1 MGIRRGT
8 LRRQEE
14 LLAYLFMCPAVL
26 VVLGVVFFPVVYDI
40 WISFYNLPLANLTKG
55 APFVG
60 FKNYLKVIRD
70 QDFLPSLLITAGY
83 SVAAGMVSVL
93 VGLVAALLLNVRLP
107 FRNLF
112 RASFLFPY
120 VAPLIS
126 VVYIW
131 KWILDPQAGVA
142 NWFLLKAG
150 LIPAPMDWLTD
161 GRTALLAVILFQG
174 WRYFPFAMLL
184 ILARLQ
190 AIPRDLHEA
199 AAVDGASRFQQ
210 FLSITLPELRYVL
223 GVVFLLRFV
232 WTFNKFDDVFLLT
245 SGAGNTKVLPILTYR
260 YAVGTGQLG
269 VGAACAMFLFVVLV
283 VFILVYHLRVLKWEK

>member
-26 VVLGVVFFPVVYDI
+26 VVVGVVLFPVVYNI
-40 WISFYNLPLANLTKG
+40 WISFYDVTLANLTRG

-142 NWFLLKAG
+142 NWFLMKAG
-150 LIPAPMDWLTD
+150 LIPAPMAWLTD
-161 GRTALLAVILFQG
+161 SRTALLAVILFQG

-210 FLSITLPELRYVL
+210 FLNITLPELRYVL

-283 VFILVYHLRVLKWEK
+283 AFILVYHLRVLKWEK